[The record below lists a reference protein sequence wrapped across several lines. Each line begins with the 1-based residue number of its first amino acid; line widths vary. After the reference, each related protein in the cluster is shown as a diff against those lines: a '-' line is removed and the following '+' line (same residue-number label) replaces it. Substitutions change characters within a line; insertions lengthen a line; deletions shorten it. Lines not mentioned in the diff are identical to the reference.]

1 MDGCPH
7 IDVGRGRV
15 RREARSELKRAAVI
29 GAGTM
34 GSGIA
39 SHLANAG
46 VRVLLLDVV
55 PPGAVDRDVIAK
67 GALERARRATPPAF
81 VHEERAALVETGN
94 IEDHLHRVEEADWI
108 AEAVVERL
116 EVKQALYRRL
126 DALRRPGSMVSSNTS
141 TIPLAMLT
149 EGLSEAFKRDFCI
162 THFFNPVRYMRL
174 LEVVAGPS
182 TRPEVVETLSRF
194 GDEHLGKGVVQ
205 CRDTPGF
212 LGNRVGVFAIQTGI
226 LEAHALGLD
235 VEEADGVMG
244 RPMGFPKTGV
254 FGVYDLIGLD
264 LMLDVVKSLVE
275 ALPPGDEFQRVAG
288 GVPIIADLV
297 SRGFTGNKGRGG
309 FYRERE
315 AEGGSE
321 REAVDL
327 DTGVYRTRRRFDAGA
342 LEGQGLRALVERPDR
357 LGRFAWRV
365 LSRTLSYAAS
375 LVPEVSPDP
384 TRIDEA
390 MRLGFNWTKGPFE
403 MIDELG
409 GAWFRARLEEEG
421 AAVPAL
427 LAAAGDS
434 PLYRSG
440 RDGLHYLG
448 VDGAYRAVPRPP
460 GVLRLS
466 DLTRS
471 AEPLLRNKAASL
483 WEVGDGVVC
492 AEFRTK
498 ANTLVPASMNLLREA
513 AGFAAERGRALLVHT
528 DAPHFSMGVNL
539 AFILDAAREGR
550 WGAIDRML
558 IEFQD
563 TCTALRDAPVPV
575 VAAPAGMALGGGFE
589 VVMHC
594 DAVQANVNCTF
605 GLVETLVGLV
615 PGGGG
620 CKEVLRRWTSP
631 ADADPVAGARRAFEY
646 IGMGKTAS
654 SPAEALPMRFL
665 RAHDRS
671 TMNRDRL
678 LAEAKSFALALAEGY
693 SPPGP
698 PDLRAVGAPGRDAMR
713 ALLERLRAKGVA
725 AAHDEVVG
733 TELAAVLS
741 GGSRAA
747 GEALGEA
754 EVHALEREA
763 FLRLVRTGA
772 TQARIEHLLA
782 TGRPLR
788 N

>member
-1 MDGCPH
+1 M
-7 IDVGRGRV
+7 R
-15 RREARSELKRAAVI
+15 RAAVI

-46 VRVLLLDVV
+46 VQVVLLDIV
-55 PPGAVDRDVIAK
+55 PSGAQDRDVIARS
-67 GALERARRATPPAF
+67 AVERALRSAPPAF
-81 VHEERAALVETGN
+81 VHEDRAALVETGN
-94 IEDHLHRVEEADWI
+94 TEDHLHRVAEADWI

-126 DALRRPGSMVSSNTS
+126 DALRKAGSMVSSNTS
-141 TIPLAMLT
+141 TIPLALLT
-149 EGLSEAFKRDFCI
+149 EGMPETFKRDFCI

-182 TRPEVVETLSRF
+182 TRPEVVEALSRF
-194 GDEHLGKGVVQ
+194 GDERLGKGVVH

-212 LGNRVGVFAIQTGI
+212 LGNRVGVYAIQTGI
-226 LEAHALGLD
+226 FEAHALGLNI
-235 VEEADGVMG
+235 EEADGVMG
-244 RPMGFPKTGV
+244 RPMGIPKTGV
-254 FGVYDLIGLD
+254 FGLYDLIGLD
-264 LMLDVVKSLVE
+264 LMLDVVRSLVG
-275 ALPPGDEFQRVAG
+275 ALLPDDEFHDVAA
-288 GVPIIADLV
+288 GVPLISDLV
-297 SRGFTGNKGRGG
+297 AQGYTGNKGRGG
-309 FYRERE
+309 FYRNRE
-315 AEGGSE
+315 AQGVRV
-321 REAVDL
+321 RETVDL
-327 DTGVYRTRRRFDAGA
+327 DTGAYRPLRRFDAGE
-342 LEGQGLRALVERPDR
+342 LEGRGLRALVERPDR

-375 LVPEVSPDP
+375 LVPDVSPDP

-390 MRLGFNWTKGPFE
+390 MRLGFNWVKGPFE

-409 GAWFRARLEEEG
+409 AKWFRGRLEGEG
-421 AAVPAL
+421 RAVPAL
-427 LAAAGDS
+427 LSAVGDS

-440 RDGLHYLG
+440 RDCRQYFGI
-448 VDGAYRAVPRPP
+448 DGAYHALSRPP

-466 DLTRS
+466 DLTRG
-471 AEPLLRNKAASL
+471 AAPLAHNGAASL
-483 WEVGDGVVC
+483 WDVGDGVACV
-492 AEFRTK
+492 EFHTK
-498 ANTLVPASMNLLREA
+498 ANALIPASMDLLREA
-513 AGFAAERGRALLVHT
+513 AATTRCRALLVHT

-539 AFILDAAREGR
+539 GFVLEAAREGR
-550 WGAIDRML
+550 WSAIDRML
-558 IEFQD
+558 VEFQG
-563 TCTALRDAPVPV
+563 TCAALRDAPFPV

-594 DAVQANVNCTF
+594 DAVQANVNCTL

-620 CKEVLRRWTSP
+620 CKELLRRWTSVG
-631 ADADPVAGARRAFEY
+631 DADPVEGAVRVFEL

-654 SPAEALPMRFL
+654 SPAEALPKRFL

-678 LAEAKSFALALAEGY
+678 LSEAKSFALELVEGY
-693 SPPGP
+693 APPADP
-698 PDLRAVGAPGRDAMR
+698 ALVAVGDPGREAMC
-713 ALLERLRAKGVA
+713 ALLDRLRSKGIA
-725 AAHDEVVG
+725 TAHDEVVG
-733 TELAAVLS
+733 KELANVLC
-741 GGSRAA
+741 GGSRAP
-747 GEALGEA
+747 GEAIDEA

-763 FLRLVRTGA
+763 FLRLAHTDTTR
-772 TQARIEHLLA
+772 ARIEHLLA

>member
-1 MDGCPH
+1 MY
-7 IDVGRGRV
+7 
-15 RREARSELKRAAVI
+15 RAAGTVLERAVVI

-46 VRVLLLDVV
+46 VPVLLLDIV
-55 PPGAVDRDVIAK
+55 PPGAADRDVVAK
-67 GALERARRATPPAF
+67 RGVERARRAVPPAF
-81 VHEERAALVETGN
+81 VHADRAALIETGN
-94 IEDHLHRVEEADWI
+94 IEDHLPRVADADWI

-116 EVKQALYRRL
+116 DVKQALYRRL
-126 DALRRPGSMVSSNTS
+126 DALRKPGSMVSSNTS

-149 EGLSEAFKRDFCI
+149 EGMPERFRRDFCI

-194 GDEHLGKGVVQ
+194 CDERLGKGVVH

-212 LGNRVGVFAIQTGI
+212 LGNRVGVYAIQAGI
-226 LEAHALGLD
+226 CEAGAMALS

-244 RPMGFPKTGV
+244 RPMGIPKTGV
-254 FGVYDLIGLD
+254 FGLYDLIGLD
-264 LMLDVVKSLVE
+264 LMQDVVKSLVE
-275 ALPPGDEFQRVAG
+275 ALPSGDDFNRVAEG
-288 GVPIIADLV
+288 IPVIGQLV
-297 SRGFTGNKGRGG
+297 SRGYTGNKGRGG
-309 FYRERE
+309 FYRTRD
-315 AEGGSE
+315 AEGE
-321 REAVDL
+321 RVREAVDL
-327 DTGVYRTRRRFDAGA
+327 DTGTWRAVRRFDTGP
-342 LEGQGLRALVERPDR
+342 LEAQGLRALVERPDR

-390 MRLGFNWTKGPFE
+390 MRLGFNWAKGPFE

-409 GAWFRARLEEEG
+409 VAWFRGRLEEEG
-421 AAVPAL
+421 RAVPEL
-427 LAAAGDS
+427 LTAAAGAGS
-434 PLYRSG
+434 IYRRGPHAQEYFGIDRSWHA
-440 RDGLHYLG
+440 LT
-448 VDGAYRAVPRPP
+448 RAP

-471 AEPLLRNKAASL
+471 ARPLLRNEAASL
-483 WEVGDGVVC
+483 WDVGDGVVC
-492 AEFRTK
+492 VEFHTK
-498 ANTLVPASMNLLREA
+498 ANALVPASMNLLREA
-513 AGFAAERGRALLVHT
+513 AALAAERGRALLVHT

-539 AFILDAAREGR
+539 GFILEAAQGER
-550 WGAIDRML
+550 WEAIDRML
-558 IEFQD
+558 VEFQD
-563 TCTALRDAPVPV
+563 ACTTLRDAPLPV

-594 DAVQANVNCTF
+594 DAVQANVNCTL
-605 GLVETLVGLV
+605 GLVETLVGLI

-620 CKEVLRRWTSP
+620 CKEVLRRWTS
-631 ADADPVAGARRAFEY
+631 ADDADPVAGAVRAFEL
-646 IGMGKTAS
+646 IGTGRTAS
-654 SPAEALPMRFL
+654 SPEEARPLRFL

-678 LAEAKSFALALAEGY
+678 LAEARTFALELAEEY
-693 SPPGP
+693 TPPAAAE
-698 PDLRAVGAPGRDAMR
+698 LRAVGGPGRDAMHAR
-713 ALLERLRAKGVA
+713 LEGLRSRGIATP
-725 AAHDEVVG
+725 HDEVVG
-733 TELAAVLS
+733 AALAHVLC
-741 GGSRAA
+741 GGDLRA
-747 GEALGEA
+747 GEPIAEA
-754 EVHALEREA
+754 EVHALEREV
-763 FLRLVRTGA
+763 FVRLARSAA
-772 TQARIEHLLA
+772 TRARIEHLLA

>member
-1 MDGCPH
+1 M
-7 IDVGRGRV
+7 
-15 RREARSELKRAAVI
+15 RSEASTEVKRAAVI

-46 VRVLLLDVV
+46 VPVVLLDIV
-55 PPGAVDRDVIAK
+55 PEGAEDRDVVARS
-67 GALERARRATPPAF
+67 GVERAKRAVPPAF
-81 VHEERAALVETGN
+81 VHEDRAALIETGN
-94 IEDHLHRVEEADWI
+94 IEDHLHRVAEADWI

-116 EVKQALYRRL
+116 DVKQALYRRL
-126 DALRRPGSMVSSNTS
+126 EAVRKPGSMVSSNTS

-149 EGLSEAFKRDFCI
+149 EDMPESFKRDFCI

-182 TRPEVVETLSRF
+182 TRPELIETLSRF
-194 GDEHLGKGVVQ
+194 GDERLGKGVVH

-212 LGNRVGVFAIQTGI
+212 LGNRVGVYAIQTGI
-226 LEAHALGLD
+226 SEAWALGLG
-235 VEEADGVMG
+235 VEEADAVMG
-244 RPMGFPKTGV
+244 RPMGFPKTGI
-254 FGVYDLIGLD
+254 FALYDLIGLD
-264 LMLDVVKSLVE
+264 LMLDVVKSLVG
-275 ALPPGDEFQRVAG
+275 ALPPGDEFHRVAS
-288 GVPIIADLV
+288 GVPLITELV
-297 SRGFTGNKGRGG
+297 ARGYTGNKGRGG

-315 AEGGSE
+315 EAGRRV

-327 DTGVYRTRRRFDAGA
+327 DTAAYRPLRRIDTSE
-342 LEGQGLRALVERPDR
+342 LEGRGIRALVERPDR
-357 LGRFAWRV
+357 LGRFAWGV

-375 LVPEVSPDP
+375 LVPEVSPDL

-409 GAWFRARLEEEG
+409 AGRFRVRLEKEG
-421 AAVPAL
+421 KTVPDL
-427 LAAAGDS
+427 LFVAGDA
-434 PLYRSG
+434 PLYRNG
-440 RDGLHYLG
+440 RDGPHYFG
-448 VDGAYRAVPRPP
+448 VDGAYHSLPHAP

-466 DLTRS
+466 NLTRG
-471 AEPLLRNKAASL
+471 AMPLAGNEAASL
-483 WEVGDGVVC
+483 WDLGDGVACV
-492 AEFRTK
+492 EFHTK
-498 ANTLVPASMNLLREA
+498 ANALVPASMDLLREA
-513 AGFAAERGRALLVHT
+513 AALAAERCRALLVHT

-539 AFILDAAREGR
+539 GFILEAAREER

-558 IEFQD
+558 IEFQN
-563 TCTALRDAPVPV
+563 TCTALRDAPLPV

-594 DAVQANVNCTF
+594 DAVQANVNCTL

-620 CKEVLRRWTSP
+620 CKELLRRWTS
-631 ADADPVAGARRAFEY
+631 ASGADPVAGALRVFEY

-654 SPAEALPMRFL
+654 SPDQALPMRFL
-665 RAHDRS
+665 REHDRS
-671 TMNRDRL
+671 TMNRDRM
-678 LAEAKSFALALAEGY
+678 LAEAKSFALALSEGY
-693 SPPGP
+693 ALSNAPAM
-698 PDLRAVGAPGRDAMR
+698 RAVGEPGREAML
-713 ALLERLRAKGVA
+713 ALLQRLRAKGIA
-725 AAHDEVVG
+725 TAHDEVVG
-733 TELAAVLS
+733 TELANVLC
-741 GGSRAA
+741 GGKRTA
-747 GEALGEA
+747 GEALDEA

-763 FLRLVRTGA
+763 FVRLARTEA
-772 TQARIEHLLA
+772 TRARIEHLLA

>member
-1 MDGCPH
+1 MQGETGS
-7 IDVGRGRV
+7 DV
-15 RREARSELKRAAVI
+15 KRAAVI

-46 VRVLLLDVV
+46 VRVVLLDIV
-55 PPGAVDRDVIAK
+55 PPVAGDRDVVTS
-67 GALERARRATPPAF
+67 GAVERARRAVPTAF
-81 VHEERAALVETGN
+81 VHEDRAALIETGN
-94 IEDHLHRVEEADWI
+94 VEDHLHRVAEADWI

-116 EVKQALYRRL
+116 DVKQALYRRL

-149 EGLSEAFKRDFCI
+149 AGMPERFKRDFCI

-182 TRPEVVETLSRF
+182 TRPEVIETLSRF
-194 GDEHLGKGVVQ
+194 ADLRLGKGVVP

-212 LGNRVGVFAIQTGI
+212 LGNRVGVYAIQAGI
-226 LEAHALGLD
+226 LEARALGLR

-254 FGVYDLIGLD
+254 FGLYDLIGLD
-264 LMLDVVKSLVE
+264 LMLDVVKSLAE
-275 ALPPGDEFQRVAG
+275 ALPPGDAFHRVAG
-288 GVPIIADLV
+288 GLPVIADLV
-297 SRGFTGNKGRGG
+297 AQGCTGNKGRGG
-309 FYRERE
+309 FYRSLES
-315 AEGGSE
+315 EGGRV

-327 DTGVYRTRRRFDAGA
+327 DTGTYRALRRFDASA
-342 LEGQGLRALVERPDR
+342 LEGQGLRALVERSDR

-384 TRIDEA
+384 SRIDEA

-403 MIDELG
+403 LIDELG
-409 GAWFRARLEEEG
+409 VGPFRARLEEEG
-421 AAVPAL
+421 RPVPAL
-427 LAAAGDS
+427 LGRAGDA

-440 RDGLHYLG
+440 RDGRECFG
-448 VDGAYRAVPRPP
+448 VDGAYHALPRAP

-471 AEPLLRNKAASL
+471 AVPLAGNEAASL
-483 WEVGDGVVC
+483 WDTGDGVACVQ
-492 AEFRTK
+492 FHTK
-498 ANTLVPASMNLLREA
+498 ANALVPRSMDLLREA
-513 AGFAAERGRALLVHT
+513 VVLAAERCRALLVHT

-539 AFILDAAREGR
+539 GFILEAAREER
-550 WGAIDRML
+550 WDTIDRML

-563 TCTALRDAPVPV
+563 SCTALRDAPLPV

-594 DAVQANVNCTF
+594 DAVQANVNCTL

-620 CKEVLRRWTSP
+620 CKELLRRWTP
-631 ADADPVAGARRAFEY
+631 PDDADPVAGALRAFEV

-654 SPAEALPMRFL
+654 SPDEARPMRFL
-665 RAHDRS
+665 RGRDRS

-678 LAEAKSFALALAEGY
+678 LAEARAFALALAEGY
-693 SPPGP
+693 SPPGVP
-698 PDLRAVGAPGRDAMR
+698 VLRAVGAPGREAMR
-713 ALLERLRAKGVA
+713 ALLGRLRSKGIA
-725 AAHDEVVG
+725 TEHDEVVG
-733 TELAAVLS
+733 TALAHVLC
-741 GGSRAA
+741 GGDRRA
-747 GEALGEA
+747 GEPLDEA

-763 FLRLVRTGA
+763 FVRLARTEA
-772 TQARIEHLLA
+772 TRARIAHLLA

-788 N
+788 S

>member
-1 MDGCPH
+1 MD
-7 IDVGRGRV
+7 RGLHPTRGEFV
-15 RREARSELKRAAVI
+15 SEPRLAAVI

-46 VRVLLLDVV
+46 MRVLLLDVV
-55 PPGAVDRDVIAK
+55 PPGAEDRDAI
-67 GALERARRATPPAF
+67 ARRAVERQLRAAPPAF
-81 VHEERAALVETGN
+81 VHEDRAGLIEIGN
-94 IEDHLHRVEEADWI
+94 TEDHLHRVAEADWI

-116 EVKQALYRRL
+116 DVKQALYRRL
-126 DALRRPGSMVSSNTS
+126 DAVRKPGSMVSSNTS
-141 TIPLAMLT
+141 TIPLARLT
-149 EGLSEAFKRDFCI
+149 DGMPDTFKRDFCI

-174 LEVVAGPS
+174 LEVVAGPA
-182 TRPEVVETLSRF
+182 TRPELVEALSRF
-194 GDEHLGKGVVQ
+194 GDEHLGKGVVH

-212 LGNRVGVFAIQTGI
+212 LGNRVGVYAIQTGI
-226 LEAHALGLD
+226 VEARALGLR

-244 RPMGFPKTGV
+244 RPMGIPKTGV
-254 FGVYDLIGLD
+254 FGLYDLIGLD
-264 LMLDVVKSLVE
+264 LMLDVVKSLAE
-275 ALPPGDEFQRVAG
+275 ALPPGDEFHRAGDGIPLVAE
-288 GVPIIADLV
+288 LV
-297 SRGFTGNKGRGG
+297 GQGYTGNKGRGG
-309 FYRERE
+309 FYRDRE
-315 AEGGSE
+315 VEGQRV

-327 DTGVYRTRRRFDAGA
+327 DTGAFRPARRFDTGA
-342 LEGQGLRALVERPDR
+342 LEGLGLRALTERPDR

-365 LSRTLSYAAS
+365 LARTLSYAAS

-409 GAWFRARLEEEG
+409 AGRFRARLEGEG
-421 AAVPAL
+421 APVPAFL
-427 LAAAGDS
+427 VTAGDG

-440 RDGLHYLG
+440 RGGIRYFG
-448 VDGAYRAVPRPP
+448 IDGAYHPLPRAP
-460 GVLRLS
+460 GVMRLS
-466 DLTRS
+466 ELTRG
-471 AEPLLRNKAASL
+471 ARPLAGNEAASL
-483 WEVGDGVVC
+483 WDVGDGVAC
-492 AEFRTK
+492 AEFHTK
-498 ANTLVPASMNLLREA
+498 ANALVPESMALLREA
-513 AGFAAERGRALLVHT
+513 AAVAVERCRALVVHA

-539 AFILDAAREGR
+539 GFIAEAARRGEWDAIEG
-550 WGAIDRML
+550 ML
-558 IEFQD
+558 VEFQD
-563 TCTALRDAPVPV
+563 TCVALRDAPVPV

-594 DAVQANVNCTF
+594 DAVQANVNCTL

-620 CKEVLRRWTSP
+620 CKELLWRWTSQP
-631 ADADPVAGARRAFEY
+631 DADPVAGALKAFET

-654 SPAEALPMRFL
+654 SPQKALPMRFL

-678 LAEAKSFALALAEGY
+678 LAEAKVFALSLSEGY
-693 SPPGP
+693 APPGARTF
-698 PDLRAVGAPGRDAMR
+698 RAAGEPGREAMR
-713 ALLERLRAKGVA
+713 TLLERLRSKGVTTP
-725 AAHDEVVG
+725 HDHVVG
-733 TELAAVLS
+733 AALAGVLC
-741 GGSRAA
+741 GGGRAA

-763 FLRLVRTGA
+763 FVRLARTEA
-772 TQARIEHLLA
+772 TRARMEHLLA

>member
-1 MDGCPH
+1 MRSG
-7 IDVGRGRV
+7 V
-15 RREARSELKRAAVI
+15 RSEVKRAAVI

-46 VRVLLLDVV
+46 VQVVLLDVV
-55 PPGAVDRDVIAK
+55 PEGAEDRNAVAK
-67 GALERARRATPPAF
+67 RALERARRATPPAF
-81 VHEERAALVETGN
+81 VHEDRAALIETGN
-94 IEDHLHRVEEADWI
+94 VEDHLHRVAEADWI

-116 EVKQALYRRL
+116 DVKQALYRRL
-126 DALRRPGSMVSSNTS
+126 DALRKPGSMVSSNTS

-149 EGLSEAFKRDFCI
+149 EGMPESFKRDFCI

-182 TRPEVVETLSRF
+182 TRPELIEALSRF
-194 GDEHLGKGVVQ
+194 GDERLGKGVVH

-212 LGNRVGVFAIQTGI
+212 LGNRVGVYAIQTGI
-226 LEAHALGLD
+226 SEAYALGLC

-244 RPMGFPKTGV
+244 RPMGFPKTGI
-254 FGVYDLIGLD
+254 FALYDLIGLD
-264 LMLDVVKSLVE
+264 LMLDVVKSLVG
-275 ALPPGDEFQRVAG
+275 ALPPGDEFHRVAS
-288 GVPIIADLV
+288 GVPLITDLV
-297 SRGFTGNKGRGG
+297 ARGYTGNKGRGG

-315 AEGGSE
+315 EQGGRV

-327 DTGVYRTRRRFDAGA
+327 DTGAYRPLRRFDASKF
-342 LEGQGLRALVERPDR
+342 EGQGLRALVERPDR
-357 LGRFAWRV
+357 LGRFAWGV

-409 GAWFRARLEEEG
+409 ARRFRARLEEEG
-421 AAVPAL
+421 RAVPDL
-427 LAAAGDS
+427 LFVAGDA
-434 PLYRSG
+434 PLYRNG
-440 RDGLHYLG
+440 RNGPQYFG
-448 VDGAYRAVPRPP
+448 VDGAFHALPRVP

-466 DLTRS
+466 NLTRG
-471 AEPLLRNKAASL
+471 ATPLTGNEAASL
-483 WEVGDGVVC
+483 WDIGDGVACV
-492 AEFRTK
+492 EFHTK
-498 ANTLVPASMNLLREA
+498 ANALVPASMDLLREA
-513 AGFAAERGRALLVHT
+513 AALAARRCRALLVHT

-539 AFILDAAREGR
+539 AFILEAAKEER
-550 WGAIDRML
+550 WGAIDQML
-558 IEFQD
+558 VEFQD
-563 TCTALRDAPVPV
+563 TCTALRDAPLPV

-594 DAVQANVNCTF
+594 DAVQANVNCTL

-620 CKEVLRRWTSP
+620 CKELLRRWTSP
-631 ADADPVAGARRAFEY
+631 SDADPVAGAVRVFEF

-654 SPAEALPMRFL
+654 SPAQALPMRFL
-665 RAHDRS
+665 RERDRS

-678 LAEAKSFALALAEGY
+678 LAEAKSFALALSDGY
-693 SPPGP
+693 VPPGAP
-698 PDLRAVGAPGRDAMR
+698 ALRAVGEPGRQAMLE
-713 ALLERLRAKGVA
+713 LLERLRAKGIA
-725 AAHDEVVG
+725 TSHDEVVG
-733 TELAAVLS
+733 KELANVLC
-741 GGSRAA
+741 GGDRAT
-747 GEALGEA
+747 GEVLDET

-763 FLRLVRTGA
+763 FVRLARTGA
-772 TQARIEHLLA
+772 TRARIEHLLA

>member
-1 MDGCPH
+1 MQ
-7 IDVGRGRV
+7 
-15 RREARSELKRAAVI
+15 EAGGTELKRAVVI

-46 VRVLLLDVV
+46 VRVVLLDVV
-55 PPGAVDRDVIAK
+55 AAGEEDRDIIARR
-67 GALERARRATPPAF
+67 AVERARRAAPPAF
-81 VHEERAALVETGN
+81 VHEDRAALIETGN
-94 IEDHLHRVEEADWI
+94 TEDHLHRVADADWI

-116 EVKQALYRRL
+116 DVKQALYRRL
-126 DALRRPGSMVSSNTS
+126 EALRKPGSMVSSNTS

-149 EGLSEAFKRDFCI
+149 EGMPESFRRDFCI

-182 TRPEVVETLSRF
+182 TRPEVAEALSRF
-194 GDEHLGKGVVQ
+194 GDERLGKGVVH

-212 LGNRVGVFAIQTGI
+212 LGNRVGVYAIQAGI
-226 LEAHALGLD
+226 CEAHAMALS

-244 RPMGFPKTGV
+244 RPMGIPKTGV
-254 FGVYDLIGLD
+254 FGLYDLIGLD
-264 LMLDVVKSLVE
+264 LMQDVVKSLVE
-275 ALPPGDEFQRVAG
+275 ALPSGDDFNRVADG
-288 GVPIIADLV
+288 IPVIGDLV
-297 SRGFTGNKGRGG
+297 SRGFTGNKGQGG
-309 FYRERE
+309 FYRTRDADGERV
-315 AEGGSE
+315 

-327 DTGVYRTRRRFDAGA
+327 DTGAYRALRRFDTGP
-342 LEGQGLRALVERPDR
+342 LEAQGLRALVERPDR

-384 TRIDEA
+384 ARIDEA
-390 MRLGFNWTKGPFE
+390 MRLGFNWSRGPFE

-409 GAWFRARLEEEG
+409 ADRFCARLEEEG
-421 AAVPAL
+421 REVPEL
-427 LAAAGDS
+427 LAAAGEG
-434 PLYRSG
+434 PIYRSG
-440 RDGLHYLG
+440 PEGLECFG
-448 VDGAYRAVPRPP
+448 MDRAWHVLTRAP

-466 DLTRS
+466 DLTR
-471 AEPLLRNKAASL
+471 AARPLLRNDAASL
-483 WEVGDGVVC
+483 WDLGDGVACV
-492 AEFRTK
+492 EFHTK
-498 ANTLVPASMNLLREA
+498 ANALVPASMYLLRDA
-513 AGFAAERGRALLVHT
+513 AALAADRCRALLVHT

-539 AFILDAAREGR
+539 GFILEAAQDER
-550 WGAIDRML
+550 WDEIDRML
-558 IEFQD
+558 VEFQD
-563 TCTALRDAPVPV
+563 TCTALRDAPLPV

-594 DAVQANVNCTF
+594 DAVQANVNCTL

-631 ADADPVAGARRAFEY
+631 ADADAKAGAVRAFEL

-654 SPAEALPMRFL
+654 SPEEALPMRFL

-678 LAEAKSFALALAEGY
+678 LAEARSFALDLAGGY
-693 SPPGP
+693 SPPAP
-698 PDLRAVGAPGRDAMR
+698 PELRAVGEPGRDAML
-713 ALLERLRAKGVA
+713 ALLERLRAKGIA
-725 AAHDEVVG
+725 TPHDAVMGEA
-733 TELAAVLS
+733 LANVLC
-741 GGSRAA
+741 GGGKPA
-747 GEALGEA
+747 GEALDEG

-763 FLRLVRTGA
+763 FVRLARTEA
-772 TQARIEHLLA
+772 TRARIGHLLS